1 MVYFRQA
8 LTRLSVLCDNLIT
21 GTISTLFWDKC
32 QYNNTIQADFQ
43 TMLTQTKFNLSD
55 IKETYN
61 GWSDWTTW
69 NVALWINNDECLNS
83 IAKECETYNEFL
95 YEMQDMIGS
104 MATPDGADWGEAN
117 LSEMAELISEIN

>member
-69 NVALWINNDECLNS
+69 NVALWINNDDCLYS

-95 YEMQDMIGS
+95 YEMQYMIGS
-104 MATPDGADWGEAN
+104 MFTPDGADWGEAN